1 MKALIF
7 PDHQPAKAARR
18 DLRDKDGR
26 TCYDLINTGTKGGAS
41 VAVLM
46 GGGPAAAFTPPQSGT
61 SSPSYSGRD
70 GASAG
75 VGFPPARLYPPV
87 PGMGPPSSPP
97 LPQQHQNIFGSSASV
112 PASAGPSAGIAPRAG
127 SEPNFAPQPSAPPGY
142 YPPPQS
148 YSWQG
153 PPGHQQQA
161 AYQQAPSIGSF
172 LPPQVQPPQQ
182 RPQQQ
187 QQAPRED
194 PDGGWGREASDDD
207 WGSGAAQPGAGPSA
221 RMPSAASAAAFGARL
236 PPPPP
241 QQQQQ
246 QWQQQPVH
254 PQHPEGDEPPSI
266 FICPITADIMVD
278 PVFAAD
284 G

>member
-1 MKALIF
+1 
-7 PDHQPAKAARR
+7 
-18 DLRDKDGR
+18 
-26 TCYDLINTGTKGGAS
+26 
-41 VAVLM
+41 M
-46 GGGPAAAFTPPQSGT
+46 GGGPAAAFTPPQSAT

-70 GASAG
+70 GAAAG

-87 PGMGPPSSPP
+87 PGMGPPSSPAPP
-97 LPQQHQNIFGSSASV
+97 LHQQHQNIFGSSASV
-112 PASAGPSAGIAPRAG
+112 PASAGPSAGVAPRAG

-153 PPGHQQQA
+153 PPGHQRQA
-161 AYQQAPSIGSF
+161 ACQQAPSIGSF
-172 LPPQVQPPQQ
+172 QQPQGQPPQQ
-182 RPQQQ
+182 RPQQQQ

-194 PDGGWGREASDDD
+194 PDGGWGRDSPDDD
-207 WGSGAAQPGAGPSA
+207 WGSGAAQPGAATSA
-221 RMPSAASAAAFGARL
+221 RTSSAAAAAAFR

-241 QQQQQ
+241 LQQQ
-246 QWQQQPVH
+246 QWQQQPVHPH